1 MLPPMSQDRFSNS
14 ACNKGKTLLLIPVI
28 TSDRGCFDHI
38 VALLQ
43 QNGENCETL
52 QLAETGEAEEFL
64 RIEMPELAVIDFA
77 DSGIDSSRLL
87 DTVRGDSW
95 LLSTGLIGLCDSPVK
110 LRESG
115 IVKGVNTVA
124 LLDKGRISRQ
134 FPQVINIIC
143 NNRHMLFHRVIGNDF
158 GAEIS
163 SSFEL
168 RNDPLEAGVF
178 TNLICNYL
186 FNMNCI
192 DGGLREQL
200 NFVLV
205 ELLINAIEHGNCG
218 ISYEEKTAWLEK
230 NNDICELI
238 DRKCENP
245 EIAARKV
252 FLQYAIEPAV
262 SCFTIADEGAGF
274 DWRALKTPSI
284 DEQVLSLHGRGVAL
298 SREMTSN
305 LTYNDRG
312 NQVSFEFNHKSGV
325 SNVSPAL
332 FQDLETVE
340 FKPGETVF
348 NEGEPSNYL
357 YYIATGS
364 FEVLVQGERVSTLRP
379 EDIFLGE
386 MSFLL
391 SNRRSATVRAV
402 TAAKLIRVSKKEF
415 VEGIKEK
422 PHYALFLSRLLARR
436 IERLNQRIGTH
447 KT

>member
-1 MLPPMSQDRFSNS
+1 
-14 ACNKGKTLLLIPVI
+14 LLLIPVI
-28 TSDRGCFDHI
+28 TSDRECFVHI

-77 DSGIDSSRLL
+77 DPGIDSARLL
-87 DTVRGDSW
+87 AAVRGDSW

-305 LTYNDRG
+305 LTYNDR
-312 NQVSFEFNHKSGV
+312 
-325 SNVSPAL
+325 
-332 FQDLETVE
+332 
-340 FKPGETVF
+340 
-348 NEGEPSNYL
+348 
-357 YYIATGS
+357 AT
-364 FEVLVQGERVSTLRP
+364 R
-379 EDIFLGE
+379 
-386 MSFLL
+386 
-391 SNRRSATVRAV
+391 
-402 TAAKLIRVSKKEF
+402 
-415 VEGIKEK
+415 
-422 PHYALFLSRLLARR
+422 
-436 IERLNQRIGTH
+436 
-447 KT
+447 